1 MSRGIR
7 HQYKNAEFAE
17 AHTIFREHSLKNGK
31 KQEQSKQEH
40 CSGDDNAHLF
50 IKSQLVHSQAPSGY
64 DMFFIRKLE
73 EAFCNDINKV
83 ATGEF
88 TEWRMESLAAFRA

>member
-1 MSRGIR
+1 
-7 HQYKNAEFAE
+7 
-17 AHTIFREHSLKNGK
+17 
-31 KQEQSKQEH
+31 
-40 CSGDDNAHLF
+40 
-50 IKSQLVHSQAPSGY
+50 
-64 DMFFIRKLE
+64 MFFIRKLE